1 MGLRLFKLLSR
12 RRATFV
18 DTEKAIEENEDVH
31 PKCPPCTGRC
41 FQGRACPSSAS
52 ADPALVALLRR
63 SPQQ

>member
-1 MGLRLFKLLSR
+1 MGLKLFRLLSKR
-12 RRATFV
+12 VAPVV
-18 DTEKAIEENEDVH
+18 DTDKAIEADEELH